1 MSLKLHSAPRET
13 NERASE
19 QNEEAT
25 DSREMLVGGRGNGE
39 GMVGLGGV
47 LWKGG
52 GGRGSEFDGVW
63 CCDLCRKGRGSEGG
77 DERVE
82 KEGVRWCVG
91 RGVCGG
97 RGRRELVVG

>member
-1 MSLKLHSAPRET
+1 MIVSYEPEATLGAPET

-63 CCDLCRKGRGSEGG
+63 CCDLCRKGRGSKGG
-77 DERVE
+77 DGRVE
-82 KEGVRWCVG
+82 KEGVRWCWERCLWWKG
-91 RGVCGG
+91 
-97 RGRRELVVG
+97 